1 VRRSSRRRPA
11 GNSQVPTLQA
21 ATVLSRADELFVW
34 WLGPD
39 RQVWEF
45 IAPAITTVASIW
57 LAGEPVAWRRAV
69 WPQDVNGVAVAPLDL
84 SAGHV
89 LELCTH
95 RPAAVTARYACVI
108 DIASDAIVTVVI
120 SSCERALLASKIVA
134 TAWCEAHIN
143 DAWEHLGRPS

>member
-1 VRRSSRRRPA
+1 M
-11 GNSQVPTLQA
+11 PTLQA

-34 WLGPD
+34 RLGPY

-45 IAPAITTVASIW
+45 IAPAVTTVASIW

-69 WPQDVNGVAVAPLDL
+69 WPQDVTGVAVAPLDL

-95 RPAAVTARYACVI
+95 MPAAVTVRYACVI
-108 DIASDAIVTVVI
+108 DIASDAMVAVVT

-134 TAWCEAHIN
+134 TAWREALIN
-143 DAWEHLGRPS
+143 NAWEDLGGPS